1 MSDGESGTGIESG
14 GRSGGCVVSGT
25 VVEMELIADWMWED
39 TSELRLEAEQTD
51 RKTWT
56 RQLEFDWDDMMMEVM
71 MMERR
76 MKWWRVMWRW

>member
-14 GRSGGCVVSGT
+14 ERSGGCVVGGA

-51 RKTWT
+51 CKTW
-56 RQLEFDWDDMMMEVM
+56 RIWDQAAGV
-71 MMERR
+71 
-76 MKWWRVMWRW
+76 